1 MVNKLIRRRKIEI
14 ILVALF
20 VIISIPLWQYLE
32 KELNTRLTNAL
43 QEETRLELAFNR
55 AGGYDNVIIN
65 NAYTIDKK
73 YQLLLI
79 TEENCNDLVITMNNN
94 EYVLANFFQEN
105 GKEGYIYTLATD
117 DIKGSRKGYK
127 ITLNLEN
134 KDISYYYKLE
144 ELIYF

>member
-1 MVNKLIRRRKIEI
+1 M
-14 ILVALF
+14 
-20 VIISIPLWQYLE
+20 
-32 KELNTRLTNAL
+32 
-43 QEETRLELAFNR
+43 
-55 AGGYDNVIIN
+55 
-65 NAYTIDKK
+65 
-73 YQLLLI
+73 LI